1 MLQKTYKTWDVN
13 VYNIVILKLIETKFN
28 PKYLIEYLDKGIR
41 PLVLIM
47 SKMSGHV
54 RTFKFKD

>member
-1 MLQKTYKTWDVN
+1 MLQKTYKIWDVN

-28 PKYLIEYLDKGIR
+28 PKYLIGYLDKGIR

-54 RTFKFKD
+54 RTFKLKD